1 VDVYAM
7 IAPTQAFVPGR
18 GLRLAVSFDD
28 QPPQVIDAMAG
39 STQRD
44 WEQMVKNNIHV
55 VQSTHAVSKS
65 GYHLLKIWM
74 VDPAV
79 VLEKIVVGLGGVKPS
94 YLGPP
99 ESFHRI
105 GAVAK

>member
-1 VDVYAM
+1 
-7 IAPTQAFVPGR
+7 
-18 GLRLAVSFDD
+18 
-28 QPPQVIDAMAG
+28 MAG

-65 GYHLLKIWM
+65 GYHVLKIWM